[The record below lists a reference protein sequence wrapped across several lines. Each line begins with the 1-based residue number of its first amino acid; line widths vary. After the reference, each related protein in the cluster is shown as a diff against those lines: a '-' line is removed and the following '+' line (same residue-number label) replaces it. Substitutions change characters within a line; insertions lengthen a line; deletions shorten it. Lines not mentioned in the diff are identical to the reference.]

1 MSVSLKYK
9 HLCFVMYKKSDEEL
23 NYDDSCKFHE
33 YDIEFVW
40 WIQIFD
46 INDHYFF
53 FIYTVSFKIV
63 VHKTYYIC
71 TICINYKI
79 FFFKSSFKYY

>member
-33 YDIEFVW
+33 YDIEFV
-40 WIQIFD
+40 
-46 INDHYFF
+46 
-53 FIYTVSFKIV
+53 
-63 VHKTYYIC
+63 
-71 TICINYKI
+71 
-79 FFFKSSFKYY
+79 